1 VCCAAPSLRFARS
14 YPRTLLPCAKISRKQ
29 IVPGGRCAAIRL
41 SAFHRTSQKWNQDFR
56 GKIKTNI
63 IIMQAITTKYL
74 PATNHL
80 GARVKATCSR
90 GSLTIGF
97 DYNLSG
103 DAIHI
108 AAASAL
114 IERFLA
120 QDLKF
125 HGTPIESNP
134 WLLPF
139 ATGTLSDGSVAHVFI
154 L

>member
-1 VCCAAPSLRFARS
+1 
-14 YPRTLLPCAKISRKQ
+14 
-29 IVPGGRCAAIRL
+29 
-41 SAFHRTSQKWNQDFR
+41 
-56 GKIKTNI
+56 
-63 IIMQAITTKYL
+63 MQAILTKFL

-80 GARVKATCSR
+80 GERVKATCSR

-120 QDLKF
+120 QDLKS
-125 HGTPIESNP
+125 GTPIESNP
-134 WLLPF
+134 WNRPF